1 MRDAEDVA
9 QRSYETYEELL
20 EAEANGFVAVV
31 LMVNT
36 RNDYHF
42 ARVVGP
48 YETRREAK
56 NKTVSLRRLF
66 KKHDPEYAHVRL
78 LGAHVE
84 PVWKDMK

>member
-1 MRDAEDVA
+1 MA
-9 QRSYETYEELL
+9 QRFYETYEELL
-20 EAEANGFVAVV
+20 AAEANGFVAVV
-31 LMVNT
+31 LLVDT
-36 RNDYHF
+36 RRDYHF

-66 KKHDPEYAHVRL
+66 KKPDAEYAHVHL
-78 LGAHVE
+78 LGTRVE